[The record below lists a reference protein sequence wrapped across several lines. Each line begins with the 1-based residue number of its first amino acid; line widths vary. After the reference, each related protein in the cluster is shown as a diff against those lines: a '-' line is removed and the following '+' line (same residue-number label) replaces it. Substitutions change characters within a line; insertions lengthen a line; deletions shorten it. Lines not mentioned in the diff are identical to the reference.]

1 MALTI
6 DDVMEKIGS
15 MSRYQYRLLLIC
27 GYGQLFAAAFQVM
40 IPTFLS
46 VEPPWRCKDNSSACN
61 LTGTFKPG
69 DPNYKFRCSIS
80 RDDWEFDTSELNSV
94 VTEWDLVC
102 DVSALSMLTKAVMF
116 LGFLIGVLAG
126 GFLSDKF
133 GRKPIA
139 YFLTVLCNILALA
152 GSFIHVYWLY
162 VLVRVL
168 VGVCIGGSN
177 LAMYVLLVEY
187 VGKRHR
193 HVIGTTLF
201 YFWVLAL
208 LLLSLFAY
216 LIRDWRTLSIAGAVP
231 GLLQIFFWWFFPE
244 SPRWLLAHGKPKEAI
259 EELKK
264 AAAFNRKEMP
274 AGELEQKDATSAQR
288 QGDFRDLFSSIAM
301 TKRTLISWFTW
312 MVISLVYYAVSFSA
326 GTFGG
331 NRYLVFFL
339 TSLIELPSNWTC
351 IKLCRKIGRKKTTV
365 LGVIVAFFASV
376 IAVFFQRDLHN
387 TGFMVANIIMA
398 QGIAKFFINMS
409 FSSIYVYSSELFPT
423 VIRNIGMG
431 TSSAMAR
438 IGSMFAPY
446 IVWLVRVHML
456 LPYSIVAV
464 LAFVCAGLCFLLPE
478 TKDAPTLENM
488 DSVNNNNNNN
498 NSTEL
503 MENGNLPLEPSKEK
517 EEMGELLLNQCYPA

>member
-15 MSRYQYRLLLIC
+15 MNRYQYRLLLVC
-27 GYGQLFAAAFQVM
+27 GVLQFFGSFQVM
-40 IPTFLS
+40 LPTFLS
-46 VEPPWRCKDNSSACN
+46 VEPPWQCKDNSSACN

-69 DPNYKFRCSIS
+69 DKDYKFRCSIP

-116 LGFLIGVLAG
+116 LGVMIGVLVG
-126 GFLSDKF
+126 GFLSDKL
-133 GRKPIA
+133 GRKPVV
-139 YFLTVLCNILALA
+139 YFVSALMNILALA
-152 GSFIHVYWLY
+152 GSFIHVYWVY
-162 VLVRVL
+162 VLFRVL
-168 VGVCIGGSN
+168 VGLCSGCATI
-177 LAMYVLLVEY
+177 AMYVLLVEY

-193 HVIGTTLF
+193 HVIGVALW
-201 YFWVLAL
+201 YFWVLSL
-208 LLLSLFAY
+208 LLLPLVAY
-216 LIRDWRTLSIAGAVP
+216 LIRDWRTLSIVGAVP
-231 GLLQIFFWWFFPE
+231 GLVQIFFWWFIPE
-244 SPRWLLAHGKPKEAI
+244 SPRWLLAHGKPNEAM

-264 AAAFNRKEMP
+264 VAAFNRKAMP
-274 AGELEQKDATSAQR
+274 EGELEQKDASSTQR
-288 QGDFRDLFSSIAM
+288 QGDFRDLFNSIEM
-301 TKRTLISWFTW
+301 TKRTLISWFAW

-339 TSLIELPSNWTC
+339 TSLVELPSNWTC
-351 IKLCRKIGRKKTTV
+351 IILCRKIGRKKTTV
-365 LGVIVAFFASV
+365 LGVIISFFASV
-376 IAVFFQRDLHN
+376 IAVLFQRDLQN

-431 TSSAMAR
+431 TSSAAAR
-438 IGSMFAPY
+438 IGSMSAPY
-446 IVWLVRVHML
+446 VVWLIRVHVL

-488 DSVNNNNNNN
+488 DSVNNN
-498 NSTEL
+498 SAEVT
-503 MENGNLPLEPSKEK
+503 ENGKLPLGPSKEK
-517 EEMGELLLNQCYPA
+517 EEMGELLLNQSYPA